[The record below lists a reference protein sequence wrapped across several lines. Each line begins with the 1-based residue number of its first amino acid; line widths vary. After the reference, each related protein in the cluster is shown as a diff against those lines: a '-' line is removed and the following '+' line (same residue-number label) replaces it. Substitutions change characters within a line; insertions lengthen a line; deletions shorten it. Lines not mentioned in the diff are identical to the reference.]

1 MLPLRKGVYVATA
14 LLLSWPAENVS
25 SQTKRATSLGLQIT
39 VGNCGA
45 VTSTLIYRPAY
56 SANHYRTC
64 NIIAVGYLM
73 GGAAIAASLSFF
85 LHRENKRRDAA
96 ARLVSEKELS
106 EEDRAAERLR
116 LGDKH
121 PAWRYQI

>member
-1 MLPLRKGVYVATA
+1 
-14 LLLSWPAENVS
+14 
-25 SQTKRATSLGLQIT
+25 
-39 VGNCGA
+39 
-45 VTSTLIYRPAY
+45 
-56 SANHYRTC
+56 
-64 NIIAVGYLM
+64 M

-96 ARLVSEKELS
+96 ARLVTEKELS
-106 EEDRAAERLR
+106 DEDRAAERLR